1 MIRQKII
8 DKFTTL
14 LHELDSYSKLIEKR
28 KKRVGDYARY
38 RTLKERGDKVDK
50 KVQEGAEQYTAL
62 NETLKKAIPQLYK
75 LCGKFCMATLRQ
87 FINLELKWQ
96 KAWEIKL
103 KAVLGE
109 PDLPKSFSAV
119 VESFVSDFS
128 YRESQVLQLGICNGS
143 VLADIANFVPL
154 SNLPGESDDGASSQR
169 RSSSIQ
175 TGHRTTSVN
184 SDTPLIPTPD
194 TGRRQSGSRLL
205 SPLGED
211 APPLPSPTA
220 GRVRASSALSNRG
233 PLTPT
238 SIPRPGH
245 IPPRPSTSTDRS
257 FEQYPYQ
264 SQTSLARSGHG
275 DSAAAVAAAAQLN
288 PQTVEGQRSGSLNSS
303 RQSSSH
309 HNPEQQQQQ
318 HLWPELEAS
327 TTPLVRFSGIFSS
340 AMPMPDSPLIADEEL
355 PEQMHIESF
364 LASEPRVLYVAV
376 SLHQFKFDGTK
387 TEAGFPYLGYVK
399 GEVRLI
405 GAACLLCKYVY

>member
-1 MIRQKII
+1 
-8 DKFTTL
+8 
-14 LHELDSYSKLIEKR
+14 
-28 KKRVGDYARY
+28 
-38 RTLKERGDKVDK
+38 
-50 KVQEGAEQYTAL
+50 
-62 NETLKKAIPQLYK
+62 
-75 LCGKFCMATLRQ
+75 MATLRQ
-87 FINLELKWQ
+87 FVNLELKWQ

-103 KAVLGE
+103 RAVLDE
-109 PDLPKSFSAV
+109 PNLPKDFNAV

-154 SNLPGESDDGASSQR
+154 STLPGSSDDGASSQR

-175 TGHRTTSVN
+175 TGHRTRSVN

-238 SIPRPGH
+238 SIPRSGH
-245 IPPRPSTSTDRS
+245 IPPRPSTSTDQS

-264 SQTSLARSGHG
+264 SQTSLARSGYA
-275 DSAAAVAAAAQLN
+275 DPAAAVAAAAQLN
-288 PQTVEGQRSGSLNSS
+288 PQVIEGQRSGSLSSS

-309 HNPEQQQQQ
+309 HYSEQQQQ
-318 HLWPELEAS
+318 LWPELEAS

-340 AMPMPDSPLIADEEL
+340 AMPMPDSPMIADEHL
-355 PEQMHIESF
+355 PEQTHIESF
-364 LASEPRVLYVAV
+364 LASEPKVLYVAV

-399 GEVRLI
+399 GEVCYR
-405 GAACLLCKYVY
+405 